1 MKKIES
7 FLAKLEAIDELDR
20 ARSLIKALNLCR
32 RNPVVLE
39 QIQQCTTVNMDGCR
53 KCIARIQRSD
63 TARAILPSSI
73 SAEQAA
79 AVLSALNTNSHEL
92 GEWGGSGF
100 FPLACVMEH
109 SCLPNCSFTAHETQL

>member
-7 FLAKLEAIDELDR
+7 WLTKLDNVDELDR

-32 RNPVVLE
+32 HNPAVLD

-63 TARAILPSSI
+63 VARAIIPAGV

-92 GEWGGSGF
+92 GEWGGSGL

-109 SCLPNCSFTAHETQL
+109 SCLPNCSFSAHDTHL